1 GAAAARRSSGGGAAR
16 RARQPPMPRVRPAA
30 AVLLDQIGECL
41 RMSGAGV
48 ERRDVLEAKAAGA
61 HEGLAILDVDLLER
75 LQAVD
80 GETRAHD
87 GDLAQ
92 SPGRHAVEHLDRV
105 GLEPTGGT
113 EARLK
118 AHAPGSVRQQQL
130 VRQQARGRLA
140 ALEVPVALLNV
151 ALRDAVEGDE
161 E

>member
-1 GAAAARRSSGGGAAR
+1 
-16 RARQPPMPRVRPAA
+16 MPRVRPAA

-41 RMSGAGV
+41 RVSGAGV
-48 ERRDVLEAKAAGA
+48 ERRDVLEAEAAGA

-87 GDLAQ
+87 ADLAQ

-118 AHAPGSVRQQQL
+118 AHAPCPVRQQQL
-130 VRQQARGRLA
+130 VRQQASSAVTWSNTAPVVAPQYCGNSGSTRIRCAPEVRSRPSA
-140 ALEVPVALLNV
+140 AHTSGGL
-151 ALRDAVEGDE
+151 
-161 E
+161 